1 MIDRASWSH
10 PKVLTAFLAVF
21 VVGAATGALS
31 MKLVARGGLSSA
43 SRAMRQMDRKQL
55 VELFNKE
62 LKLSDKQQQQVESLL
77 DDDFKYLQ
85 TLGAQM
91 EEVRGHGRESIG
103 KLLDAEQRKKFDK
116 LMIEMQRAQR

>member
-1 MIDRASWSH
+1 MDRVSWSH

-21 VVGAATGALS
+21 VAGAATGALS
-31 MKLVARGGLSSA
+31 MKLIARSGFNST

-85 TLGAQM
+85 TLGAQT
-91 EEVRGHGRESIG
+91 EEVRVHGRDSIA
-103 KLLDAEQRKKFDK
+103 KLLDVEQRKKFDK
-116 LMIEMQRAQR
+116 LMFDWQRAPK

>member
-1 MIDRASWSH
+1 
-10 PKVLTAFLAVF
+10 
-21 VVGAATGALS
+21 

-103 KLLDAEQRKKFDK
+103 KLLDVEQRKKFDK

>member
-1 MIDRASWSH
+1 MMDRVSWSH

-21 VVGAATGALS
+21 VAGAATGALS
-31 MKLVARGGLSSA
+31 MKLIARSGFNST

-85 TLGAQM
+85 TLGAQT
-91 EEVRGHGRESIG
+91 EEVRVHGRDSIA
-103 KLLDAEQRKKFDK
+103 KLLDVEQRKKFDK
-116 LMIEMQRAQR
+116 LMFDWQRTPK

>member
-1 MIDRASWSH
+1 MIDRVSWSH

-21 VVGAATGALS
+21 IAGAATGALS
-31 MKLVARGGLSSA
+31 MKLVARSGFNA
-43 SRAMRQMDRKQL
+43 TSRAMRQMDRKQL
-55 VELFNKE
+55 VEIFNKE

-91 EEVRGHGRESIG
+91 DEVRGHGRESIA
-103 KLLDAEQRKKFDK
+103 KLLDGEQRKKFDK
-116 LMIEMQRAQR
+116 LMVDWQRAQK

>member
-1 MIDRASWSH
+1 MIERVSWSH

-21 VVGAATGALS
+21 VAGAATGALS
-31 MKLVARGGLSSA
+31 MKMVARSGFNST

-91 EEVRGHGRESIG
+91 EEVRGHGRESIA

-116 LMIEMQRAQR
+116 LMIDWQRAQR